1 MDALARPYLIAF
13 VADNGG
19 PLPHSTNAPY
29 RGGKHTLWVRA
40 SHRIRTTGTLAVRLS
55 KGRTGRMEASVWS
68 RGSLGRSCRPHA
80 AGPNGA
86 GWRTRATGTC
96 SANMSLDRKGDRI
109 ERNLWRSRY
118 STFVEGVA
126 GGQLPA
132 HTGPRAPE

>member
-29 RGGKHTLWVRA
+29 RGGKHTLWDGGVRVVSWISGPLVPPA
-40 SHRIRTTGTLAVRLS
+40 RRGAKWGGLAHS
-55 KGRTGRMEASVWS
+55 SDW
-68 RGSLGRSCRPHA
+68 
-80 AGPNGA
+80 
-86 GWRTRATGTC
+86 
-96 SANMSLDRKGDRI
+96 
-109 ERNLWRSRY
+109 Y